1 MENEIVVAG
10 ASDMFMP
17 VMDIRQAKA
26 RRGALVEFV
35 QSLMTVDH
43 DYGKVPGTGDK
54 PTLLKPGAE
63 KLVTFFGLAPVF
75 VPERVTENFGDDG
88 SEPLFFYRYRCEL
101 YRNGVL
107 VGSGIGSCNSR
118 ESKYRYRNSD
128 RKCPN
133 CGAAAI
139 TRSKYPPRN
148 NQSAKPGWYCY
159 TKKGGCGAEFA
170 DGDPA
175 IERQETGKV
184 PNPDVADQVNT
195 IDKMAQKRALIAA
208 TLIAVNASEF
218 FTQDVEDMVQY
229 ADVTVVTT
237 NGGAAHTNGTVA
249 NATNNQPSAEGA
261 RRTENSNGGV
271 GNGTKVLGIVSPV
284 TFKHLHAAGASLYGN
299 EWDAK
304 RHVAVSWVTNNRT
317 SSSKE
322 LYEAEAQRLIDII
335 EEKRR
340 QEVAAVTV
348 AESEEL
354 NPFDEPAEVPA

>member
-1 MENEIVVAG
+1 MANELVR
-10 ASDMFMP
+10 ASDVNVDELKRIGALMAQCGYFDKSGSAEQQIAQMAVK
-17 VMDIRQAKA
+17 VMAGREMGYGPFASVQGIHVIQGKPALSANLMAAAVKASARYDYRVRKMNATLCEIEFFERTATGGRESLGVSSFTIAEAKA
-26 RRGALVEFV
+26 AQVKNL
-35 QSLMTVDH
+35 
-43 DYGKVPGTGDK
+43 DK
-54 PTLLKPGAE
+54 FPRNMLFARAMSNGVKWYCPD
-63 KLVTFFGLAPVF
+63 VF
-75 VPERVTENFGDDG
+75 NGNAVYVPEELGANVDGEGNVIDVSYSVVTE
-88 SEPLFFYRYRCEL
+88 
-101 YRNGVL
+101 
-107 VGSGIGSCNSR
+107 
-118 ESKYRYRNSD
+118 
-128 RKCPN
+128 
-133 CGAAAI
+133 
-139 TRSKYPPRN
+139 
-148 NQSAKPGWYCY
+148 
-159 TKKGGCGAEFA
+159 
-170 DGDPA
+170 
-175 IERQETGKV
+175 
-184 PNPDVADQVNT
+184 
-195 IDKMAQKRALIAA
+195 
-208 TLIAVNASEF
+208 
-218 FTQDVEDMVQY
+218 
-229 ADVTVVTT
+229 VTAT

-348 AESEEL
+348 ADAEEL